1 MVLDNGKDWRNW
13 KNEWRKEKRG
23 MIPYK
28 PISNRLTDDG
38 YEGLSDSEKMIIT
51 EQMRYMSDMEKMF
64 CVNGSARGRANDE
77 RAVSEEMND
86 DGKRASVWR
95 RLKDKI
101 IKLFKI

>member
-1 MVLDNGKDWRNW
+1 
-13 KNEWRKEKRG
+13 

-51 EQMRYMSDMEKMF
+51 EQMRYMSDMEKLF
-64 CVNGSARGRANDE
+64 RVDGSARGC
-77 RAVSEEMND
+77 
-86 DGKRASVWR
+86 DGGCEKREDNEKKRVSVWR

>member
-1 MVLDNGKDWRNW
+1 
-13 KNEWRKEKRG
+13 

-51 EQMRYMSDMEKMF
+51 EQMRYMSDMEKLF
-64 CVNGSARGRANDE
+64 RVDGSALKGEVGEN
-77 RAVSEEMND
+77 VVGEEMNDD
-86 DGKRASVWR
+86 DGKRASIWG

>member
-1 MVLDNGKDWRNW
+1 MN
-13 KNEWRKEKRG
+13 
-23 MIPYK
+23 PYK

-51 EQMRYMSDMEKMF
+51 EQMRYMSDMEKLF
-64 CVNGSARGRANDE
+64 RGDGSARGRE
-77 RAVSEEMND
+77 R
-86 DGKRASVWR
+86 DGVGGEKREDNEKKRASVWC

>member
-1 MVLDNGKDWRNW
+1 MDNGKDWRN
-13 KNEWRKEKRG
+13 KRKEIRS

-51 EQMRYMSDMEKMF
+51 EQMRYMSDMEKLF
-64 CVNGSARGRANDE
+64 RVDGSVRGCANDGRA
-77 RAVSEEMND
+77 VGEEMND
-86 DGKRASVWR
+86 EGKRVSVWR

-101 IKLFKI
+101 INFFKI

>member
-1 MVLDNGKDWRNW
+1 
-13 KNEWRKEKRG
+13 

-38 YEGLSDSEKMIIT
+38 YESVSDSGKMIIT
-51 EQMRYMSDMEKMF
+51 EKMRYMCDMEKLF
-64 CVNGSARGRANDE
+64 RDNGSALKGE
-77 RAVSEEMND
+77 VGE
-86 DGKRASVWR
+86 KREDNEKKRVSVWR

>member
-1 MVLDNGKDWRNW
+1 MVLDNGKDWRY
-13 KNEWRKEKRG
+13 KRKEKRG

-51 EQMRYMSDMEKMF
+51 EQMRYMSDMEKLF
-64 CVNGSARGRANDE
+64 RVDGSARGRVRDVGDGE
-77 RAVSEEMND
+77 VSE
-86 DGKRASVWR
+86 KREDNEKMRVSVWR

>member
-1 MVLDNGKDWRNW
+1 
-13 KNEWRKEKRG
+13 

-28 PISNRLTDDG
+28 PISNRLTADG

-51 EQMRYMSDMEKMF
+51 EQMRYMSDMEKLF
-64 CVNGSARGRANDE
+64 RVDGSARGR
-77 RAVSEEMND
+77 
-86 DGKRASVWR
+86 DGGGGEKREDNEKKRVSVWR

>member
-1 MVLDNGKDWRNW
+1 
-13 KNEWRKEKRG
+13 

-28 PISNRLTDDG
+28 PISNQLTDDG

-51 EQMRYMSDMEKMF
+51 EQMRYMSDMEKLF
-64 CVNGSARGRANDE
+64 RVNGSARGRG
-77 RAVSEEMND
+77 R
-86 DGKRASVWR
+86 DGGGEKREDNEKKRLSVWR

>member
-1 MVLDNGKDWRNW
+1 
-13 KNEWRKEKRG
+13 

-51 EQMRYMSDMEKMF
+51 EQMRYMSDMEKLF
-64 CVNGSARGRANDE
+64 RVDGSARGR
-77 RAVSEEMND
+77 D
-86 DGKRASVWR
+86 DVGGEKREDNEKKRVSVWR

>member
-1 MVLDNGKDWRNW
+1 
-13 KNEWRKEKRG
+13 

-51 EQMRYMSDMEKMF
+51 EQMRYMSDMEKLF
-64 CVNGSARGRANDE
+64 RVDGSARGRVRDVGGGE
-77 RAVSEEMND
+77 
-86 DGKRASVWR
+86 KREDNEKKRVSVWR
-95 RLKDKI
+95 RLKNKI

>member
-1 MVLDNGKDWRNW
+1 
-13 KNEWRKEKRG
+13 

-51 EQMRYMSDMEKMF
+51 EQMRYMSDMEKLF
-64 CVNGSARGRANDE
+64 RVDGSVRGRVRDGGE
-77 RAVSEEMND
+77 RAVAEEMND
-86 DGKRASVWR
+86 DGKRVSVWR

-101 IKLFKI
+101 IKLFKYKRNG

>member
-1 MVLDNGKDWRNW
+1 
-13 KNEWRKEKRG
+13 

-51 EQMRYMSDMEKMF
+51 EQMRYMSDMEKLF
-64 CVNGSARGRANDE
+64 RVDGSARGRVRDDE
-77 RAVSEEMND
+77 RAVGEEMND
-86 DGKRASVWR
+86 DGKRMSVWC

-101 IKLFKI
+101 IKFFKYNKRNG

>member
-1 MVLDNGKDWRNW
+1 
-13 KNEWRKEKRG
+13 

-51 EQMRYMSDMEKMF
+51 EQMRYMSDMEKLF
-64 CVNGSARGRANDE
+64 RVDGSARGRM
-77 RAVSEEMND
+77 R
-86 DGKRASVWR
+86 DGGDGEKREDNEKKRVSVWR

-101 IKLFKI
+101 IKFFKI

>member
-1 MVLDNGKDWRNW
+1 
-13 KNEWRKEKRG
+13 

-51 EQMRYMSDMEKMF
+51 EQMRYMSDMEKLF
-64 CVNGSARGRANDE
+64 RVDGSARGRGCDGVGGDE
-77 RAVSEEMND
+77 
-86 DGKRASVWR
+86 KREDNKKKRVSVWG

-101 IKLFKI
+101 IKIFKI

>member
-1 MVLDNGKDWRNW
+1 
-13 KNEWRKEKRG
+13 

-51 EQMRYMSDMEKMF
+51 EQMRYMSDMEKLF
-64 CVNGSARGRANDE
+64 RVDGSARGRGRANGE
-77 RAVSEEMND
+77 RAVAEETND
-86 DGKRASVWR
+86 EKKRASVWR

>member
-1 MVLDNGKDWRNW
+1 
-13 KNEWRKEKRG
+13 

-51 EQMRYMSDMEKMF
+51 EQMRYMSDMEKLF
-64 CVNGSARGRANDE
+64 RGVDSARGRV
-77 RAVSEEMND
+77 R
-86 DGKRASVWR
+86 DGVGGEKREDNEKKRVSVWR

-101 IKLFKI
+101 IKL

>member
-1 MVLDNGKDWRNW
+1 
-13 KNEWRKEKRG
+13 

-51 EQMRYMSDMEKMF
+51 EQMRYMSDMEKLF
-64 CVNGSARGRANDE
+64 RGDGLARGRGSDGE
-77 RAVSEEMND
+77 RAVGEEMND
-86 DGKRASVWR
+86 DGKRVSVWR

>member
-1 MVLDNGKDWRNW
+1 
-13 KNEWRKEKRG
+13 

-51 EQMRYMSDMEKMF
+51 EQMRYMSDMEKLF
-64 CVNGSARGRANDE
+64 RGDGSARGRG
-77 RAVSEEMND
+77 S
-86 DGKRASVWR
+86 DGVGEKREDNEKKRVSVWR

>member
-1 MVLDNGKDWRNW
+1 
-13 KNEWRKEKRG
+13 

-51 EQMRYMSDMEKMF
+51 EQMRYMSDMEKLF
-64 CVNGSARGRANDE
+64 RVNGSERGRDCGE
-77 RAVSEEMND
+77 VSEKREDNEK
-86 DGKRASVWR
+86 KRASVWR
-95 RLKDKI
+95 RLKNKI

>member
-1 MVLDNGKDWRNW
+1 
-13 KNEWRKEKRG
+13 

-51 EQMRYMSDMEKMF
+51 EQMRYMSDMEKLF
-64 CVNGSARGRANDE
+64 RVDGSARGRVRDVGDE
-77 RAVSEEMND
+77 
-86 DGKRASVWR
+86 KREDNEKKRVSVWR

>member
-1 MVLDNGKDWRNW
+1 
-13 KNEWRKEKRG
+13 

-51 EQMRYMSDMEKMF
+51 EQMRYMSDMEKLF
-64 CVNGSARGRANDE
+64 RVDGSARGRGRDDVGENM
-77 RAVSEEMND
+77 VGEEMND
-86 DGKRASVWR
+86 DGKRVSVWR

>member
-1 MVLDNGKDWRNW
+1 MDNGKDWRN
-13 KNEWRKEKRG
+13 KRKEKRG

-51 EQMRYMSDMEKMF
+51 EQMRYMSDMEKLF
-64 CVNGSARGRANDE
+64 RVDGSARGR
-77 RAVSEEMND
+77 
-86 DGKRASVWR
+86 DGVGGGEKREDNEKKRASVWR

>member
-1 MVLDNGKDWRNW
+1 
-13 KNEWRKEKRG
+13 

-51 EQMRYMSDMEKMF
+51 EQMRYMSDMEKLF
-64 CVNGSARGRANDE
+64 RVDGSARGCANDE
-77 RAVSEEMND
+77 RAVGEEMND

-95 RLKDKI
+95 RFKDKI

>member
-1 MVLDNGKDWRNW
+1 
-13 KNEWRKEKRG
+13 

-51 EQMRYMSDMEKMF
+51 EQMRYMSDMEKLF
-64 CVNGSARGRANDE
+64 RVNGSARGRGRDGVGGE
-77 RAVSEEMND
+77 VSEEREDNEK
-86 DGKRASVWR
+86 KRVSVWR

>member
-1 MVLDNGKDWRNW
+1 
-13 KNEWRKEKRG
+13 

-38 YEGLSDSEKMIIT
+38 YEGLSDSEKLIIT
-51 EQMRYMSDMEKMF
+51 EQMRYMSDMEKLF
-64 CVNGSARGRANDE
+64 RVDGSARGCVGVGGE
-77 RAVSEEMND
+77 
-86 DGKRASVWR
+86 KREDNEKKRVSVWR

>member
-1 MVLDNGKDWRNW
+1 
-13 KNEWRKEKRG
+13 

-51 EQMRYMSDMEKMF
+51 EQMRYMSDMEKLF
-64 CVNGSARGRANDE
+64 RVDGSARGR
-77 RAVSEEMND
+77 D
-86 DGKRASVWR
+86 DGYGEKREDNEKKRASVWR

>member
-1 MVLDNGKDWRNW
+1 
-13 KNEWRKEKRG
+13 

-51 EQMRYMSDMEKMF
+51 EQMRYMSDMEKLF
-64 CVNGSARGRANDE
+64 RKDGSVRGRDGSGENVVADE
-77 RAVSEEMND
+77 TDVKNENG
-86 DGKRASVWR
+86 GKRASVWR

-101 IKLFKI
+101 KNLFR

>member
-1 MVLDNGKDWRNW
+1 
-13 KNEWRKEKRG
+13 

-51 EQMRYMSDMEKMF
+51 EQMRYMSDMEKLF
-64 CVNGSARGRANDE
+64 RVDGSARGQVRYGE
-77 RAVSEEMND
+77 KVVGEEMNNEK
-86 DGKRASVWR
+86 KRVSVWR

>member
-1 MVLDNGKDWRNW
+1 
-13 KNEWRKEKRG
+13 

-51 EQMRYMSDMEKMF
+51 EQMRYMSDMEKLF
-64 CVNGSARGRANDE
+64 RVDGSARGRANDGGGGE
-77 RAVSEEMND
+77 KHEDNEK
-86 DGKRASVWR
+86 KRVSVWR

>member
-1 MVLDNGKDWRNW
+1 
-13 KNEWRKEKRG
+13 

-51 EQMRYMSDMEKMF
+51 EQMRYMSDMEKLF
-64 CVNGSARGRANDE
+64 RVDGSTRGRV
-77 RAVSEEMND
+77 R
-86 DGKRASVWR
+86 DGDGEKREDNEKKRVSVWR

>member
-1 MVLDNGKDWRNW
+1 
-13 KNEWRKEKRG
+13 

-51 EQMRYMSDMEKMF
+51 EQMRYMSDMEKLF
-64 CVNGSARGRANDE
+64 RVDDSARGRANDE
-77 RAVSEEMND
+77 RAVGDEMIN
-86 DGKRASVWR
+86 DGKRVSVWR

-101 IKLFKI
+101 IKFFKI

>member
-1 MVLDNGKDWRNW
+1 
-13 KNEWRKEKRG
+13 

-51 EQMRYMSDMEKMF
+51 EQMRYMSDMEKLF
-64 CVNGSARGRANDE
+64 RVDGSALKGE
-77 RAVSEEMND
+77 VGE
-86 DGKRASVWR
+86 KREDNEKKRVSVWR

>member
-1 MVLDNGKDWRNW
+1 
-13 KNEWRKEKRG
+13 

-51 EQMRYMSDMEKMF
+51 EQMRYMSDMEKLF
-64 CVNGSARGRANDE
+64 RVDGSARWRVCAGVAGE
-77 RAVSEEMND
+77 
-86 DGKRASVWR
+86 KREDNEKKRVSVWR

-101 IKLFKI
+101 IKFF

>member
-1 MVLDNGKDWRNW
+1 
-13 KNEWRKEKRG
+13 

-51 EQMRYMSDMEKMF
+51 EQMRYMSDMEKLF
-64 CVNGSARGRANDE
+64 RVDGSARGRANGVGNGE
-77 RAVSEEMND
+77 
-86 DGKRASVWR
+86 KREDNEKKRVSVWR

>member
-1 MVLDNGKDWRNW
+1 
-13 KNEWRKEKRG
+13 

-51 EQMRYMSDMEKMF
+51 EQMRYMSDMEKLF
-64 CVNGSARGRANDE
+64 RVDGSARGRG
-77 RAVSEEMND
+77 R
-86 DGKRASVWR
+86 DGGSGEKREDNEKKRVSVWR